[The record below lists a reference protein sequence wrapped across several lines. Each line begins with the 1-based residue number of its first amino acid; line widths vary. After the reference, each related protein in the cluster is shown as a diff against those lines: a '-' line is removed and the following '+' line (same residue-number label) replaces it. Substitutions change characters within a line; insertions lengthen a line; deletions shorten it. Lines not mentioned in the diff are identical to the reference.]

1 MRWSERMQ
9 MKKRTGRTAR
19 QLYRRC
25 LVDGALDEDRV
36 RLVGRRLAR
45 SPRRGALPI
54 LGAFQRLVR
63 LDIGRHTARVES
75 ATPLA
80 DPLRDTIRQRL
91 SRRYGPRLRISFR
104 EDPALIGG
112 VRIIVFSDVYDGT
125 VRARLNTLRAR
136 F

>member
-1 MRWSERMQ
+1 MQ
-9 MKKRTGRTAR
+9 MKKRIRRAAR

-25 LVDGALDEDRV
+25 LVEGALDEERV
-36 RLVGRRLAR
+36 RLVARRLAR
-45 SPRRGALPI
+45 SPRRAAVPI

-63 LDIGRHTARVES
+63 LDIDRHTARVES

-80 DPLRDTIRQRL
+80 DPLRDTIAQRL
-91 SRRYGPRLRISFR
+91 SRRYGPRLRVLFR

-112 VRIIVFSDVYDGT
+112 VRITVFSHVYDGT
-125 VRARLNTLRAR
+125 VRGRLNTLRAR